1 MIMKI
6 TEQQLIDTI
15 HQIGNK
21 VDDLVVKSAKQE
33 KQIIELKLQNDEL
46 KKSNQATLDQIKE
59 YIQELEQIRNHYVDS
74 NNNTG

>member
-1 MIMKI
+1 MKI
-6 TEQQLIDTI
+6 TKQQLIDTI